1 MINIHHQNYI
11 SNPQSRRSG
20 KWCVD
25 NYEQIKIFIR
35 GGPRQPGS
43 QSGIYGSDKQ
53 DCHQLSLFCKTSR
66 IQRKIFLLECD
77 AEKDNCSF

>member
-1 MINIHHQNYI
+1 MINTHHQNYI

-43 QSGIYGSDKQ
+43 QFGIYGSVSK
-53 DCHQLSLFCKTSR
+53 
-66 IQRKIFLLECD
+66 E
-77 AEKDNCSF
+77 